1 MTVFLVGAGPGH
13 ADLLTIR
20 AARLLARADVV
31 VFDRL
36 VGGEIFDMVAPWA
49 ELIDVGKDPNGQSVP
64 QEQINQILVDKGRE
78 YECVVRLKG
87 GDPYVFGR
95 GGEEAIVLGAAGI
108 ACSVVPGI
116 TSAIAGPAAAGIPVT
131 HRGTSSGF
139 TVITGFQNPNNAQ
152 RIDWDAVSR
161 LGTTLVILMGAA
173 RAETIRDRL
182 VAGGSPLDTPVAVI
196 TKATTPDQ
204 TSVRFTLA
212 DLGER
217 PIDNPSIIVVGPAA
231 ALELAA
237 ADLDVLGEASGP
249 QPPLLVPT
257 SPTTLGNNTALGS
270 NTTLH
275 NNTTGAELP
284 WQ

>member
-1 MTVFLVGAGPGH
+1 MTVYLVGAGPGD
-13 ADLLTIR
+13 ADLLTVR

-36 VGGEIFDMVAPWA
+36 VGADIFDMIAPWA
-49 ELIDVGKDPNGQSVP
+49 ELIDVGKDPNGKSVP
-64 QEQINQILVDKGRE
+64 QEEINRILIEKGLE
-78 YECVVRLKG
+78 SDCVVRLKG

-95 GGEEAIVLGAAGI
+95 GGEEALALDSAGI

-139 TVITGFQNPNNAQ
+139 TVITGFQNPNNTQ
-152 RIDWDAVSR
+152 HIDWDAVSR
-161 LGTTLVILMGAA
+161 LGTTLIILMGASRSA
-173 RAETIRDRL
+173 TIRDSL
-182 VAGGSPLDTPVAVI
+182 LDGGSPADTPVAVI

-204 TSVRFTLA
+204 RSVRLTL
-212 DLGER
+212 DELGQS

-237 ADLDVLGEASGP
+237 CEAQAVRQASDAGSHFFIP
-249 QPPLLVPT
+249 GAPESNTPM
-257 SPTTLGNNTALGS
+257 PTTQIPETQDTKESG
-270 NTTLH
+270 
-275 NNTTGAELP
+275 ELP